1 MIPLLIVK
9 VTMSKKGVTGEQDR
23 GKPKPE
29 KKKDRDTKRKEKKA
43 ARLERQKSR

>member
-1 MIPLLIVK
+1 VISLLEVM

-23 GKPKPE
+23 GKPQPK
-29 KKKDRDTKRKEKKA
+29 KKKDRDTKRKDKKT